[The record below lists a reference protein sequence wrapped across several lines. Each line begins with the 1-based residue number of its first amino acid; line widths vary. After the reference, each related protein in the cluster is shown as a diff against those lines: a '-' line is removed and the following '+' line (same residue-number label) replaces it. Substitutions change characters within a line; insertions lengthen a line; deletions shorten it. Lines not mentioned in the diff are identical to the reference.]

1 MPRAKK
7 APEAPSDPLDAML
20 ARLKLTGI
28 REGLDS
34 LLDEA
39 GRANLSIREALIMP
53 CEREIARPLKD
64 ISSID
69 WLSPAGSAI
78 SSSRVADL
86 SGLDQGRSPPP
97 KRFSP

>member
-28 REGLDS
+28 REGLGS
-34 LLDEA
+34 LHDEA
-39 GRANLSIREALIMP
+39 GSANLSIREALIMP

-64 ISSID
+64 ISSTD

-78 SSSRVADL
+78 SSSCVADL